1 MLNFMSPGAHW
12 ISMEIIS
19 GFGSEGH
26 METDYMENVTDY
38 QYIFYVNPPEK
49 TRCIPASD
57 RVKAGAIV

>member
-1 MLNFMSPGAHW
+1 
-12 ISMEIIS
+12 MEIIS

-49 TRCIPASD
+49 TRCILASD